1 MEFWTLTCLGYVAS
15 GIRKPLFADKVT
27 EEQQRLGFT
36 RVLIG
41 IDVHLDCPKELTL
54 CSRNGE
60 HVTVGVEY
68 PWLPPK
74 CSTCGNFGHAAFAC
88 AKKEKKG
95 VGA

>member
-54 CSRNGE
+54 CIS
-60 HVTVGVEY
+60 
-68 PWLPPK
+68 
-74 CSTCGNFGHAAFAC
+74 
-88 AKKEKKG
+88 
-95 VGA
+95 